1 MEKNFNPNLLLFI
14 LGILLTLFLFF
25 MQSFK
30 QDIKKLHFLKNNIIA
45 NTFESSDSFVY
56 MWGVKT
62 NAHTF

>member
-25 MQSFK
+25 MQTFY
-30 QDIKKLHFLKNNIIA
+30 QDIKKLRFLKNNIIA
-45 NTFESSDSFVY
+45 NTFVSNDTFVY
-56 MWGVKT
+56 LWGVKT